1 MKKRKKKE
9 NKKKK
14 CQPFSIKRELYGM
27 KQKRK
32 EFN

>member
-14 CQPFSIKRELYGM
+14 CQAFSIKHELYGM
-27 KQKRK
+27 KQKQK
-32 EFN
+32 GFN